1 MNLEHCFSHIYEKS
15 LCTENGCTAFLADA
29 GERDVLVARDGFGFS
44 GKRLRADGEDWVV
57 CELTHE
63 NAEVLRRRFTFTAP
77 SPVLRQ
83 RRTVGVGDRLG
94 LAAPGHIRVFEKYDA
109 YPVLAQ
115 ESIRELTLT
124 NRSFAEVLDCASW
137 GVFRAGYRRGFGAD
151 GDHLKNAEEVADAI
165 GSGYTMIT
173 LDCSEHIRNDVGA
186 LSDEAVLAQ
195 YQPDRQREERYLNRC
210 FQVNGTARSFDA
222 MGFYRMNLIYNEAI
236 DFAVSIYREFFAGKE
251 RAPDLE
257 ISIDETEKPTT
268 PAQHFYVASEL
279 LRRGVNP
286 VSIAPRF
293 VGEFQKGIDYIGD
306 VTLFEREFKDHA
318 AIADHFGYKLS
329 IHSGSDKFSVF
340 NIIGKYT
347 HGRFH
352 LKTSGTSWLEA
363 MKVIAEQEPALYRE
377 IHQYALEEAFAKAA
391 AYYHVTTDLTRIPAL
406 DTLTD
411 AQLPELF
418 SNKDAR
424 QLIHIT
430 YGLILNEKNPDGT
443 SRFRDRLYRVWRR
456 SAAEYACDL
465 EKHIGKHLEELY
477 NGFEK

>member
-1 MNLEHCFSHIYEKS
+1 M
-15 LCTENGCTAFLADA
+15 
-29 GERDVLVARDGFGFS
+29 
-44 GKRLRADGEDWVV
+44 
-57 CELTHE
+57 
-63 NAEVLRRRFTFTAP
+63 
-77 SPVLRQ
+77 
-83 RRTVGVGDRLG
+83 
-94 LAAPGHIRVFEKYDA
+94 
-109 YPVLAQ
+109 
-115 ESIRELTLT
+115 
-124 NRSFAEVLDCASW
+124 
-137 GVFRAGYRRGFGAD
+137 
-151 GDHLKNAEEVADAI
+151 
-165 GSGYTMIT
+165 
-173 LDCSEHIRNDVGA
+173 
-186 LSDEAVLAQ
+186 
-195 YQPDRQREERYLNRC
+195 
-210 FQVNGTARSFDA
+210 
-222 MGFYRMNLIYNEAI
+222 
-236 DFAVSIYREFFAGKE
+236 
-251 RAPDLE
+251 
-257 ISIDETEKPTT
+257 
-268 PAQHFYVASEL
+268 
-279 LRRGVNP
+279 
-286 VSIAPRF
+286 
-293 VGEFQKGIDYIGD
+293 
-306 VTLFEREFKDHA
+306 FK
-318 AIADHFGYKLS
+318 
-329 IHSGSDKFSVF
+329 
-340 NIIGKYT
+340 IIGKYT